1 MSTSSSD
8 GASLDAASTRYTRT
22 AIFLHWLVAVLVLGQ
37 FTLGWLMQEIPKS
50 PVGVRADTFNFH
62 KSIGLCL
69 LGLMLFRLGW
79 RLSHRAPAWPA
90 MPRWQRRLAGI
101 THALLYVAL
110 IVMPLAGYL
119 GSVFSGYP
127 VKWFGIV
134 LPAWGTDLPD
144 VKEAMRT
151 THLVTSFVLLG
162 LVSLHVAGAVHHAL
176 RGDGMPARMLPARR
190 VRPVPR
196 SAARIAALALSARRR
211 AQ

>member
-1 MSTSSSD
+1 MSTSSFD
-8 GASLDAASTRYTRT
+8 GASRDAATTRYTRT

-37 FTLGWLMQEIPKS
+37 FSLGWLMQEIPKS
-50 PVGVRADTFNFH
+50 PAGVRADAFNFH

-79 RLSHRAPAWPA
+79 RLSHRAPAWPT

-134 LPAWGTDLPD
+134 LPAWGADVPD

-151 THLVTSFVLLG
+151 THLVTSFVLAG

-196 SAARIAALALSARRR
+196 SAARIAALD
-211 AQ
+211 

>member
-8 GASLDAASTRYTRT
+8 GASRDAAPTRYTRT

-50 PVGVRADTFNFH
+50 PAGVRADAFNFH

-90 MPRWQRRLAGI
+90 MPRWQRRLAAI

-134 LPAWGTDLPD
+134 LPAWGADLPD
-144 VKEAMRT
+144 VKDAMRT
-151 THLVTSFVLLG
+151 THLVTSFVLAG
-162 LVSLHVAGAVHHAL
+162 LVSLHVAGALHHVL
-176 RGDGMPARMLPARR
+176 RGDGMLARMLPARR

-196 SAARIAALALSARRR
+196 RAARIAAVE
-211 AQ
+211 

>member
-8 GASLDAASTRYTRT
+8 GRRRDPATTRYTRT

-37 FTLGWLMQEIPKS
+37 FSLGWLMQEIPKS
-50 PVGVRADTFNFH
+50 PPGVRADVFNFH

-110 IVMPLAGYL
+110 IAMPLAGYL

-134 LPAWGTDLPD
+134 LPAWGADLPH

-151 THLVTSFVLLG
+151 THLATSFVLLG
-162 LVSLHVAGAVHHAL
+162 LVSLHVAGALHHAL
-176 RGDGMPARMLPARR
+176 HRDGMLARMLPARR
-190 VRPVPR
+190 DRSVPQR
-196 SAARIAALALSARRR
+196 AARIAALD
-211 AQ
+211 